1 MNSIQLISKINAR
14 IEDLAMLSQEVL
26 QPNNELSNIEKEVL
40 KRTCSDLFELV
51 LKLKTSNDLSDEH
64 IALKE
69 NISQEIRKEEL
80 NFKEIIANKIISEE
94 VTINTL
100 AETKLVEEEPIAEP
114 VAPVFNQPIVP
125 EVKVEPHVQEAEVEP
140 IVEVPQMP
148 LFTFS
153 HEPEEIKA
161 EPVVIAEPII
171 EKPVEVVA
179 PVVEAPKVEVVKE
192 EPIVVVEKQPEPIVI
207 EPKQLEIIVEKEVEA
222 PKVII
227 TPPAP
232 PVQEVKPVVE
242 APKPIELKAIVE
254 ENTNKPNPFFSI
266 GKTVMPSS
274 EPSLNERIAQ
284 KMDGFQFT
292 EKIVEPKIDS
302 LKTAISLNKKI
313 AFVNELFKENVVE
326 YAKSIDKINGANNLS
341 EAMLFWSEMKI
352 THNWNNE
359 HPLVKDLEKLIQRR
373 FS

>member
-100 AETKLVEEEPIAEP
+100 AETKLVEEEPIIEP
-114 VAPVFNQPIVP
+114 IVPVFNQPIVP
-125 EVKVEPHVQEAEVEP
+125 EVKVEVPVQEVEP

-148 LFTFS
+148 LFTFT
-153 HEPEEIKA
+153 HEPEEIKS

-171 EKPVEVVA
+171 EKPIEVVA

-192 EPIVVVEKQPEPIVI
+192 EPVLVVEKQPEPVII
-207 EPKQLEIIVEKEVEA
+207 EPKQPEIILEKEVEI

-227 TPPAP
+227 TPLAP
-232 PVQEVKPVVE
+232 PVQEMKPIVE
-242 APKPIELKAIVE
+242 APKPIEPKPIVE

-284 KMDGFQFT
+284 KMDGFQFS

>member
-14 IEDLAMLSQEVL
+14 IEDLAMLSHEVL

-100 AETKLVEEEPIAEP
+100 AETKLVEEEQIETLVNPIINAPVEDI
-114 VAPVFNQPIVP
+114 VAPINEQ
-125 EVKVEPHVQEAEVEP
+125 VEVQEL
-140 IVEVPQMP
+140 IGEVPQVP

-153 HEPEEIKA
+153 QELEVEEKESLIINVEPILEEPMAVIELPEESPVFDLPTVEPEKVKEESFEMEATTPNLPDVITETAPDFTEDVILPIAAPVLEIKTVIE
-161 EPVVIAEPII
+161 EP
-171 EKPVEVVA
+171 KPVE
-179 PVVEAPKVEVVKE
+179 
-192 EPIVVVEKQPEPIVI
+192 
-207 EPKQLEIIVEKEVEA
+207 
-222 PKVII
+222 
-227 TPPAP
+227 
-232 PVQEVKPVVE
+232 
-242 APKPIELKAIVE
+242 PKPIME
-254 ENTNKPNPFFSI
+254 ESANKPNPFFSI

-284 KMDGFQFT
+284 KMDGFQFS
-292 EKIVEPKIDS
+292 EKMVEPKIDS

-326 YAKSIDKINGANNLS
+326 YAKSIDKINNANGLN
-341 EAMLFWSEMKI
+341 EALLFWGEMKI
-352 THNWNNE
+352 AHNWNNE
-359 HPLVKDLEKLIQRR
+359 NPLVKDMEKLIQRR